1 LNENEIMTVRDLHGL
16 HSSQK
21 LIFKIARRKKGLP
34 VASIMRFLEN
44 IKDLSHED
52 APLIVYYCNKENP
65 YAAKFGLE
73 ENKWGEP
80 AWIHE
85 IKSLQI
91 FAKTVCIINLVKHMV
106 MEANKCY
113 ANKQHKNTYSIYKW
127 MKTSHVLGENKLV
140 YNRFINPLNDLND
153 MFGRRWAGRLVGNTP
168 KVMPLNNSLFQDV
181 KESVQKHVAMSLTIC
196 SAGIKDDCL
205 FLTTTPKDA
214 WNEYS

>member
-1 LNENEIMTVRDLHGL
+1 MTVRDLHGL

-21 LIFKIARRKKGLP
+21 LIFKIARRKKGVP

-113 ANKQHKNTYSIYKW
+113 ANKQHKNTYSIYHDALTQIMHESCVEW
-127 MKTSHVLGENKLV
+127 MKTTSVPGENKLV
-140 YNRFINPLNDLND
+140 FSRFINLLIGLNDS
-153 MFGRRWAGRLVGNTP
+153 FGR
-168 KVMPLNNSLFQDV
+168 
-181 KESVQKHVAMSLTIC
+181 
-196 SAGIKDDCL
+196 
-205 FLTTTPKDA
+205 
-214 WNEYS
+214 